1 MDFVAEMRELRDRE
15 PTIENI
21 NLKEKIIAILCNQ
34 TKVQRVPL
42 WIWRHSEKERHF
54 TTVNV

>member
-42 WIWRHSEKERHF
+42 
-54 TTVNV
+54 